1 MAYDNK
7 QKMMKKSKNITN
19 EMRKLNKSV
28 SFLAET
34 CAQTSFLVKTNNPK
48 SFHENED
55 PILS

>member
-1 MAYDNK
+1 
-7 QKMMKKSKNITN
+7 MKKSKNITN